1 MYGLQGGAVLNVD
14 RPRLHG
20 DAIYGV
26 QLARY
31 LDGPGR
37 IDGVIAVLQTLRQFR
52 AIIPGLVKMLFDQ
65 IHRAAGRRNDVDG
78 TRVDHAAGANRHALF
93 GNEEKIAAHRVV
105 PDGVD
110 GAVHIDPAVDY
121 IDQVIH
127 ICSAVQCIETH
138 IGNVPGRKVKLC
150 VFTEGHIAVHFIR
163 INVINLSVLLH
174 SILQIAV
181 LFCNLARLNGKRHKQ
196 HACRHAQRQLLLPL
210 LFLPPPF
217 PAYFSDQSS
226 HDVPLFLQE
235 PNFYLKHSQRFY
247 PSVYAALFT
256 KTLRIFLMVS
266 VTVRTLRWRTGGPAS
281 CLPGPRQAYASGG
294 NLPQGQDT
302 RCF

>member
-26 QLARY
+26 QLARD
-31 LDGPGR
+31 LNGSGR
-37 IDGVIAVLQTLRQFR
+37 IDGVIAVLQTVGQFGR
-52 AIIPGLVKMLFDQ
+52 VVPAIFKMFFDD
-65 IHRAAGRRNDVDG
+65 IYRAAGRRNDVDG
-78 TRVDHAAGANRHALF
+78 TRVDHTAGANRHALF
-93 GNEEKIAAHRVV
+93 GNEEKISAHRVV
-105 PDGVD
+105 PDGVN
-110 GAVHIDPAVDY
+110 GTVHIDPAVDN

-127 ICSAVQCIETH
+127 IRGS
-138 IGNVPGRKVKLC
+138 KVKLC
-150 VFTEGHIAVHFIR
+150 VFAEGHVAVHLIR
-163 INVINLSVLLH
+163 INVINLAVLLH

-181 LFCNLARLNGKRHKQ
+181 LLYDLARLNGKRHKQ

-226 HDVPLFLQE
+226 HDVPLFLQK

-281 CLPGPRQAYASGG
+281 CLPCPRA
-294 NLPQGQDT
+294 P
-302 RCF
+302 